1 MLIGA
6 LTVSY
11 RLEGVETL
19 KAKRQVVRG
28 LLDSARN
35 KFRIAAAEVEDLNLI
50 GNVTLGFAAVSND
63 RRHLASLLQHLKE
76 HLDSRMSYRITDLS
90 EEVLEV

>member
-11 RLEGVETL
+11 RLDGVETL

-35 KFRIAAAEVEDLNLI
+35 RFRIAAAEVEDLNLV
-50 GNVTLGFAAVSND
+50 GNATVGFAAVSND
-63 RRHLASLLQHLKE
+63 RRHLTSLLQHLKD
-76 HLDSRMSYRITDLS
+76 HLDSRMSYRITELR
-90 EEVLEV
+90 EEVFEV

>member
-35 KFRIAAAEVEDLNLI
+35 
-50 GNVTLGFAAVSND
+50 
-63 RRHLASLLQHLKE
+63 
-76 HLDSRMSYRITDLS
+76 
-90 EEVLEV
+90 